1 MKLREMI
8 LVSFLAAMAL
18 VFNMLE
24 SALPMPLPGI
34 KLGTANVFALAA
46 IILIGAKAGFAV
58 TLLRVVTAWLISAN
72 FFTFICSFTGGIS
85 AVLVMVLL
93 YNNFKS
99 CFSISGISVAGA
111 WAFNIAQLAVASYII
126 GDVRVLWYIFSLL
139 AAGTLSGWA
148 VGYLAELLCGRIK
161 FLWEGRR

>member
-18 VFNMLE
+18 IFNMLE

-72 FFTFICSFTGGIS
+72 FFTFICI
-85 AVLVMVLL
+85 
-93 YNNFKS
+93 
-99 CFSISGISVAGA
+99 
-111 WAFNIAQLAVASYII
+111 
-126 GDVRVLWYIFSLL
+126 
-139 AAGTLSGWA
+139 
-148 VGYLAELLCGRIK
+148 
-161 FLWEGRR
+161 